1 MTPYASQ
8 NDLGVLGGDTSGFP
22 NGRRPIDDVVDI
34 TLRVAMG
41 VLLKPYDGSSKDP
54 DPASDASRQL
64 GYTDG
69 VQANPANFLTAFPY
83 LNTPLPGSPDSLPE
97 RVLPASASVEVN
109 TMK

>member
-1 MTPYASQ
+1 
-8 NDLGVLGGDTSGFP
+8 
-22 NGRRPIDDVVDI
+22 VDI

-41 VLLKPYDGSSKDP
+41 VLLKPYDGSAMDP

-83 LNTPLPGSPDSLPE
+83 LNTPLPGSPDSLAGASS
-97 RVLPASASVEVN
+97 PAGAQH
-109 TMK
+109 